1 MADQIGSQE
10 FTSDNDNNT
19 DGRADLLI
27 LQKRV
32 RNQSVFTAI
41 WLVLLVVFS
50 YIWLSESD
58 ELAKQPVQ
66 NESKALLTDQIAE
79 FTRLSLAD
87 QGGLLESLIEVEDAI
102 NDIKPQTVDTQPYSD
117 EINNKNGQFI
127 EQYRSELEQYLQ
139 GKTLFLSKQSA
150 EYQDSVEQVLLQ
162 AIQAV
167 NERPPIIETRY
178 EQFPDTQAKSFFELY
193 NNVQRGLS
201 SWLDRALKAGD
212 NAVAYRLMR
221 TKYLLSTG
229 SLYVSDLITG
239 SNIKTIKNVVA
250 NYQATIDYIRK
261 IKTYGYSNRDGLIAD
276 METLKTSAAKRY
288 EDYQAFVSSRKAPK
302 TSAPT
307 NVDPSYEVSMDDIP
321 PWQPLAFDDAPM
333 PDTISFDIP
342 NITVPAVI
350 KPESLKKQLQIAR
363 DLAEQWRGT
372 VASDISGINQQM
384 MDLQKASLQ
393 ANRSSIKEQKQQ
405 VSTPWEY
412 VVIILALAGSVVMF
426 FSLRVSAQAVAKQLT
441 TQREAQKGHLDEV
454 ALAAQLE
461 PLKQQ
466 LEDQEQTHKQEL
478 KDLEA
483 TLRNQHQGIEQTL
496 ERVQDIDQQLQQ
508 LNENQGR
515 TLDASSKASESLS
528 QASHSITHV
537 VSEISTLADEVS
549 RATDVIL
556 GLEEHSRKV
565 GDFLEVIVSIAE
577 QTNLLALNAAIEAAR
592 AGDQGRGFA
601 VVADEV
607 RTLAQRT
614 QQSTQQ
620 IRDIIEVLQAGTED
634 AVVVMQGGRDKALQ
648 GMELT
653 SQASTA
659 FDTVQSAVTEITD
672 SDSDMTRLVSDI
684 RSGVA
689 KVEQDLSELGK

>member
-1 MADQIGSQE
+1 
-10 FTSDNDNNT
+10 
-19 DGRADLLI
+19 
-27 LQKRV
+27 
-32 RNQSVFTAI
+32 
-41 WLVLLVVFS
+41 
-50 YIWLSESD
+50 
-58 ELAKQPVQ
+58 
-66 NESKALLTDQIAE
+66 
-79 FTRLSLAD
+79 
-87 QGGLLESLIEVEDAI
+87 
-102 NDIKPQTVDTQPYSD
+102 
-117 EINNKNGQFI
+117 
-127 EQYRSELEQYLQ
+127 
-139 GKTLFLSKQSA
+139 
-150 EYQDSVEQVLLQ
+150 
-162 AIQAV
+162 
-167 NERPPIIETRY
+167 
-178 EQFPDTQAKSFFELY
+178 
-193 NNVQRGLS
+193 
-201 SWLDRALKAGD
+201 
-212 NAVAYRLMR
+212 
-221 TKYLLSTG
+221 
-229 SLYVSDLITG
+229 
-239 SNIKTIKNVVA
+239 
-250 NYQATIDYIRK
+250 
-261 IKTYGYSNRDGLIAD
+261 
-276 METLKTSAAKRY
+276 
-288 EDYQAFVSSRKAPK
+288 
-302 TSAPT
+302 
-307 NVDPSYEVSMDDIP
+307 
-321 PWQPLAFDDAPM
+321 
-333 PDTISFDIP
+333 
-342 NITVPAVI
+342 
-350 KPESLKKQLQIAR
+350 
-363 DLAEQWRGT
+363 
-372 VASDISGINQQM
+372 
-384 MDLQKASLQ
+384 
-393 ANRSSIKEQKQQ
+393 
-405 VSTPWEY
+405 
-412 VVIILALAGSVVMF
+412 MF

-496 ERVQDIDQQLQQ
+496 ERVQDVDQQLQQ

-659 FDTVQSAVTEITD
+659 FDTVQLAVTEITD

>member
-127 EQYRSELEQYLQ
+127 EQYRSELEQYFQ

-496 ERVQDIDQQLQQ
+496 ERVQDVDQQLQQ

-515 TLDASSKASESLS
+515 TLEASSKASESLS